1 MQFKI
6 VRHRDQQGIYHEGN
20 TVQLLRRVR
29 EVTPDSQ
36 KAAGGRQVRPR
47 GTRTSCC
54 PTRALTPGERRRE
67 RDRMTSQ
74 LRHAA
79 PLNSS
84 PASGCS
90 SSTGAKRLMTKEI
103 DMRYWT
109 FNTNTCVAGTE
120 FECELFE

>member
-20 TVQLLRRVR
+20 TLQLLRRVR

-47 GTRTSCC
+47 GTRTSYC

-79 PLNSS
+79 P
-84 PASGCS
+84 P
-90 SSTGAKRLMTKEI
+90 
-103 DMRYWT
+103 
-109 FNTNTCVAGTE
+109 E
-120 FECELFE
+120 FESCQRLLEQHGRQKADDQGD